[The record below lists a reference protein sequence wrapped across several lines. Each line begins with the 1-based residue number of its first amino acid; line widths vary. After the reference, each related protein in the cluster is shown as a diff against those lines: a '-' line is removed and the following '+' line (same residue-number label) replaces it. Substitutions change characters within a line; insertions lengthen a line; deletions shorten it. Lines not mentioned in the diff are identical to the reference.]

1 MEGIII
7 LMNYCKRLVGG
18 GKGDWY
24 LKHTSACWDLGPQ
37 KSTKS
42 WFSASF
48 SVFCRQFSGLGGK
61 KKYKNERITAKEGE
75 EKEVSLREGASACSR
90 NTTTFF
96 FNVFNIFSF
105 SFCEFRGKKVKRTLF
120 PCLLLV
126 KVLLLFVSA
135 IYSID

>member
-48 SVFCRQFSGLGGK
+48 SVFCRQFSGLGGE

-75 EKEVSLREGASACSR
+75 EKGVIEGGGISMQSQHYHFFFLMYLTFSVSLSVSLEEKRLNERSSR
-90 NTTTFF
+90 
-96 FNVFNIFSF
+96 V
-105 SFCEFRGKKVKRTLF
+105 C
-120 PCLLLV
+120 
-126 KVLLLFVSA
+126 
-135 IYSID
+135 YW

>member
-61 KKYKNERITAKEGE
+61 KNKYKNERITAKEGE

-96 FNVFNIFSF
+96 FF
-105 SFCEFRGKKVKRTLF
+105 
-120 PCLLLV
+120 
-126 KVLLLFVSA
+126 
-135 IYSID
+135 

>member
-96 FNVFNIFSF
+96 F
-105 SFCEFRGKKVKRTLF
+105 
-120 PCLLLV
+120 
-126 KVLLLFVSA
+126 
-135 IYSID
+135 

>member
-61 KKYKNERITAKEGE
+61 KYKNERITAKEGE

-96 FNVFNIFSF
+96 FLMYLTFSV
-105 SFCEFRGKKVKRTLF
+105 SLSVSLEEKRLNERSSRV
-120 PCLLLV
+120 C
-126 KVLLLFVSA
+126 
-135 IYSID
+135 YW